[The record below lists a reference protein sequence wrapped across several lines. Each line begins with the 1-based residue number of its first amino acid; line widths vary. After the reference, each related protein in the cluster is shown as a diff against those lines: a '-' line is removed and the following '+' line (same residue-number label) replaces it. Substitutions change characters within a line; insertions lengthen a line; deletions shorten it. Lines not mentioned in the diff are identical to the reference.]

1 MRILI
6 CGINYAPELTGIGKF
21 TGEMAAWFAK
31 RGHEVRVV
39 TAPPYYPEWRIR
51 EGFSAWRYCR
61 ETREGVRVYRCPLWV
76 PAKQSGGRR
85 VLHLASF
92 ALSSLP
98 VVLLQGLLW
107 RPDVVGV
114 VEPTVVAV
122 PGAWLAARLSSALAW
137 LHVQDFEV
145 DAAYQLRLLKGQGV
159 HRLVSGL
166 ERWLMRRFDLASTIS
181 LRMRERLE
189 AKGVPPERAVLFPNW
204 VDVNAIRPLDDPS
217 PLRAELGITAEE
229 VVALYSGNMGEKQGL
244 EALIETARRLKDHSE
259 IVIVLCGE
267 GAARKRLEESA
278 RGLGNVRFLPL
289 QPVERLNDLLN
300 LANVHL
306 LPQRPDVADLVM
318 PSKLGGMLASGH
330 PVIATARDGTQIA
343 EAVTGCGVVVPPD
356 NGNAI
361 AEALLR
367 LAADPK
373 ARAALGQEA
382 RRRAATDW
390 DRERMLERFEKVLV
404 ARASRTRAREDEA
417 GTVEE

>member
-6 CGINYAPELTGIGKF
+6 YGINYAPELTGVGKF

-39 TAPPYYPEWRIR
+39 TAPPYYPEWRVR

-107 RPDVVGV
+107 RPDVIGV
-114 VEPTVVAV
+114 VEPPLVAA
-122 PGAWLAARLSSALAW
+122 PGAWLAARLGRSLAW

-145 DAAYQLRLLKGQGV
+145 DAAYQLGLLTGKGMR
-159 HRLVSGL
+159 RLVAGL

-181 LRMRERLE
+181 PRMRERLE
-189 AKGVPPERAVLFPNW
+189 AKGVPRERAVLFPNW
-204 VDVNAIRPLDDPS
+204 VDVKAIHPFDGPS
-217 PLRAELGITAEE
+217 PLRAELGIAADE

-244 EALIETARRLKDHSE
+244 ETLIETARRLKDHPE

-267 GAARKRLEESA
+267 GVARKRMEDSA
-278 RGLGNVRFLPL
+278 RGLENVRFLPL

-300 LANVHL
+300 LADVHL
-306 LPQRPDVADLVM
+306 LPQRLDAADLVM
-318 PSKLGGMLASGH
+318 PSKLGGMLASGR
-330 PVIATARDGTQIA
+330 PVIAGARDGTQIA
-343 EAVTGCGVVVPPD
+343 QAVTGCGAVVPPD
-356 NGNAI
+356 DGNAM

-367 LAADPK
+367 LAGDPK
-373 ARAALGQEA
+373 ARSALGQEA

-390 DRERMLERFEKVLV
+390 DRERILEGFEKVLV
-404 ARASRTRAREDEA
+404 AHASRTRARRR
-417 GTVEE
+417 

>member
-6 CGINYAPELTGIGKF
+6 YGINYAPELTGIGKF

-39 TAPPYYPEWRIR
+39 TAPPYYPEWRVR

-114 VEPTVVAV
+114 VEPTVVSV

-145 DAAYQLRLLKGQGV
+145 DVAYQLRLLKGQGM

-204 VDVNAIRPLDDPS
+204 VDVNAIRALDDPS
-217 PLRAELGITAEE
+217 PLRAELGIGLDE

-244 EALIETARRLKDHSE
+244 ETLIETARRLKDHSE

-306 LPQRPDVADLVM
+306 LPQRLDAADLVM
-318 PSKLGGMLASGH
+318 PSKLGGMLASGG

-343 EAVTGCGVVVPPD
+343 QAVIGCGAVVPPD
-356 NGNAI
+356 SGNAM

-367 LAADPK
+367 LAGDPK
-373 ARAALGQEA
+373 ARSALGQEA

-390 DRERMLERFEKVLV
+390 DRERILEGFEKVLV
-404 ARASRTRAREDEA
+404 AHASRTRARRR
-417 GTVEE
+417 